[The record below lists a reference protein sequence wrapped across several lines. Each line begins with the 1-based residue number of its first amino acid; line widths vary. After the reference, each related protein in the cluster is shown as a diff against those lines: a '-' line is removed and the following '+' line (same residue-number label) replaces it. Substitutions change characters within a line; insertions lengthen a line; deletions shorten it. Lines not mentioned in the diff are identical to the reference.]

1 MHLKTSCK
9 FFKTIKQAEKVS
21 QVSGV
26 GKYSASPL
34 YSETKK
40 SNFFE
45 RKKDYKNAK
54 ITKRPHAY
62 ASIYSVKILNFFNPE
77 LQLKDAESTIKN

>member
-1 MHLKTSCK
+1 MHPKTSCK

-26 GKYSASPL
+26 DKYSASPL

-40 SNFFE
+40 SNFF
-45 RKKDYKNAK
+45 
-54 ITKRPHAY
+54 
-62 ASIYSVKILNFFNPE
+62 
-77 LQLKDAESTIKN
+77 